1 MLRVLAMFL
10 ACAIAAL
17 ASGCAI
23 ACGPRRS
30 PPPQKLKVDAR
41 SPGDYWVRV
50 VDYGESHET
59 QVPVNG
65 QVSFDVPIASRHC
78 TQYFL
83 GIRVHSPTP
92 VEKRRVIQ
100 IVKGDKV
107 VRKLSA
113 DDIAKLPVDPDGYHI
128 LEVAQ

>member
-1 MLRVLAMFL
+1 MMRVFTMFL
-10 ACAIAAL
+10 AWLLAAL

-23 ACGPRRS
+23 ACGPLRS
-30 PPPQKLKVDAR
+30 PPPQKLKVDAP
-41 SPGDYWVRV
+41 SPGDYRV
-50 VDYGESHET
+50 QAVDYGESFET
-59 QVPVNG
+59 QVPTNG
-65 QVSFDVPIASRHC
+65 QVGFDVPVASRHC

-83 GIRVHSPTP
+83 GIKVHSATP

-113 DDIAKLPVDPDGYHI
+113 HDIAKLPVDPDGYHI
-128 LEVAQ
+128 LEVKK